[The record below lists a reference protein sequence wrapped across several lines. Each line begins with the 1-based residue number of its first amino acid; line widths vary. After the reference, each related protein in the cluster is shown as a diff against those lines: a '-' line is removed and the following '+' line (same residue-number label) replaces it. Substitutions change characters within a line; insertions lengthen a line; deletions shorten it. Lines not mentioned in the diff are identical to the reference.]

1 MICSQC
7 EVLKERGDQQINL
20 VLMVCHLL
28 LHGRE
33 EGKGRRREG
42 GEEKTLENHFTVLN
56 VYSLSTVIAGIDKK
70 GGIRFYRSI
79 QTRASKG

>member
-1 MICSQC
+1 M
-7 EVLKERGDQQINL
+7 G
-20 VLMVCHLL
+20 
-28 LHGRE
+28 
-33 EGKGRRREG
+33 GRRGRKEG
-42 GEEKTLENHFTVLN
+42 GKEERRKLLENHFTVLN